1 MGESRSWPRL
11 AVLGIGYA
19 GLPLA
24 VAAAAIGYRTWGV
37 DTDPRVVAQ
46 VNDGIS
52 HVDTVGD
59 GELTAVRERLT
70 ATTDP
75 ACLSQ
80 CSVIVI
86 CVPTPVDAD
95 GQPNLTALTAAA
107 VAVRDALRPGQL
119 VIVESTTYPGTTDGH
134 VRGLLE
140 ESGLRAG
147 VDFSLAYSPERVD
160 PGNPVYRLG
169 NTPKLVGG
177 LTPVCRDR
185 ATAFYSRFV
194 QHVHPTPGTREAE
207 AAKIFENTYRQ
218 VNIALVNEFARFCH
232 AVDIDVWET
241 LRAVETK
248 PFGFSGFRPSA
259 GVGGHCIPVDP
270 LYLVHRAHEVGLNF
284 HMAETAQ
291 SVNEAMPGWVAERAA
306 AQLAAD
312 GTAPRDARVLL
323 LGATYKRDVADARN
337 APCVEL
343 ASRLRTMGTDVA
355 FHDPHICTL
364 VIDGVTLHRAPD
376 VDEAVRVADL
386 VVVVQHHKE
395 YGDDLLGR
403 ARRIFYTSEPAELPN
418 GVSL

>member
-1 MGESRSWPRL
+1 MAEPRPLPQL
-11 AVLGIGYA
+11 AVLGIGYV

-24 VAAAAIGYRTWGV
+24 VTAAATGYRTWGV
-37 DTDPRVVAQ
+37 DTDIRVVAQ

-52 HVDTVGD
+52 PVDTVGD
-59 GELTAVRERLT
+59 GELAVVGDRLT

-75 ACLSQ
+75 GCLSQ

-86 CVPTPVDAD
+86 CVPTPLDTAGRPD
-95 GQPNLTALTAAA
+95 LTALTQA
-107 VAVRDALRPGQL
+107 VTSVRDALQPGQL
-119 VIVESTTYPGTTDGH
+119 IILESTTYPGTTDGH
-134 VRGLLE
+134 VRRLLE

-147 VDFSLAYSPERVD
+147 ADFNLAYSPERVD

-177 LTPVCRDR
+177 LTPACRDR
-185 ATAFYSRFV
+185 ASAFYSRFI
-194 QHVHPTPGTREAE
+194 QHLHPTPGIREAE

-218 VNIALVNEFARFCH
+218 VNIALTNEFARLCH
-232 AVDIDVWET
+232 AFDIDVWET

-248 PFGFSGFRPSA
+248 PFGFSGFHPSA

-270 LYLVHRAHEVGLNF
+270 LYLVHRARELGLPF
-284 HMAETAQ
+284 RMAEAAQ
-291 SVNEAMPGWVAERAA
+291 SVNAAMPAWVAERVV
-306 AQLAAD
+306 AQLRAD
-312 GTAPRDARVLL
+312 GTPPHDARVLL
-323 LGATYKRDVADARN
+323 LGATYKRDVADTRN

-343 ASRLRTMGTDVA
+343 ASRLRIMGTDVA
-355 FHDPHICTL
+355 FHDPYIPTL
-364 VIDGVTLHRAPD
+364 VVNGTTVHRTPA
-376 VDEAVRVADL
+376 VDEAVSLADL

-403 ARRIFYTSEPAELPN
+403 ARRIFYTSEPAALPN